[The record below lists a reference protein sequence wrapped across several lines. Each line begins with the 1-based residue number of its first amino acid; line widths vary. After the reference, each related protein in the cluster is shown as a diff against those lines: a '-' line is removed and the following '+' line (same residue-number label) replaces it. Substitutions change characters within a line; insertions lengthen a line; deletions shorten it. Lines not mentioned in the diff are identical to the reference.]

1 MTNQDREN
9 LIGNITDHLGNAKKR
24 LQLRQTA
31 LLFKVDPEYGRRVA
45 EGINLDIKE
54 VEKLANMS
62 QEERVKATS

>member
-1 MTNQDREN
+1 M
-9 LIGNITDHLGNAKKR
+9 
-24 LQLRQTA
+24 
-31 LLFKVDPEYGRRVA
+31 DPEYGRRVA